1 MPAAQARPISLPRT
15 TDTMAA
21 GRSAPSASI
30 AVALL
35 LLQVM
40 ATAGETVLREVQY
53 SNTATCN
60 VTGTQALAL
69 VGTVQSSATKWRKT
83 TCPPGGTATVGL
95 YSNSAATTLANGQIV
110 QAIPVGTCTVGNSA
124 STSGS
129 RAFECITVAQVVIR
143 KDYYQNASC
152 SDDTQNNM
160 RILPLDTCETDGTA
174 SSKIYSVT
182 DGKLTLQTYTTADCS
197 GTATG
202 GDIGAAT
209 ESQCPAGGCPVDT
222 CLPPGAGY
230 GSWKQFTIRGSA
242 SGDASIVSKT
252 SGAAATAASG
262 VICALTSSIMFLA

>member
-1 MPAAQARPISLPRT
+1 
-15 TDTMAA
+15 MAA

-95 YSNSAATTLANGQIV
+95 YSNSAATTLANGETV
-110 QAIPVGTCTVGNSA
+110 RPIPGPIGTCTA
-124 STSGS
+124 SGS
-129 RAFECITVAQVVIR
+129 STFECITVAQVVIR

-160 RILPLDTCETDGTA
+160 RILPLDTCETYGTA
-174 SSKIYSVT
+174 PSKIYSVT

-222 CLPPGAGY
+222 CLPPGAGS

-262 VICALTSSIMFLA
+262 VICALTSLIMFLA

>member
-40 ATAGETVLREVQY
+40 AAAGETVLRSCVQ
-53 SNTATCN
+53 
-60 VTGTQALAL
+60 GLMHPQL
-69 VGTVQSSATKWRKT
+69 VGTVQTEPTRWRKT
-83 TCPPGGTATVGL
+83 TCTPGGTATMGL
-95 YSNSAATTLANGQIV
+95 YSNSAATTLANGETV
-110 QAIPVGTCTVGNSA
+110 RPIPGPIGTCTA
-124 STSGS
+124 SGS
-129 RAFECITVAQVVIR
+129 STFECITVAQVVIR

-152 SDDTQNNM
+152 SDDTQNDM
-160 RILPLDTCETDGTA
+160 RILPLDTCDTDGTA

-262 VICALTSSIMFLA
+262 VICALTSLIMFLA